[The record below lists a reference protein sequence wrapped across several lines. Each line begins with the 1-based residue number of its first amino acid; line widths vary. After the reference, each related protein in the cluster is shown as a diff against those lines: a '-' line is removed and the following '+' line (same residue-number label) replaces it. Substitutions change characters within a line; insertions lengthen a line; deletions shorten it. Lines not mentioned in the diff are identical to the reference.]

1 MSPGRKMKSVL
12 LGWAHLVTATK
23 LQRAP
28 SRNAA
33 FMRQIWARRRL
44 LPDESG
50 VPVAVARCTLLGLLL
65 GFLTNPGSIWACAAC
80 YGQSDSPMAH
90 GLNWGIFSLLLVV
103 VLMLGGIASFFVY
116 LARRSSALSSGANQS
131 PIIHH

>member
-1 MSPGRKMKSVL
+1 MSFGGKSLLSVL
-12 LGWAHLVTATK
+12 L
-23 LQRAP
+23 
-28 SRNAA
+28 A
-33 FMRQIWARRRL
+33 FLASPESL
-44 LPDESG
+44 L
-50 VPVAVARCTLLGLLL
+50 
-65 GFLTNPGSIWACAAC
+65 ACAAC

-116 LARRSSALSSGANQS
+116 LARRSATLTPDSNQS

>member
-12 LGWAHLVTATK
+12 LGWAQLITTTK
-23 LQRAP
+23 LERTS

-33 FMRQIWARRRL
+33 FMRQIC
-44 LPDESG
+44 

-65 GFLTNPGSIWACAAC
+65 AFLTNPGSIWACAAC

-116 LARRSSALSSGANQS
+116 LARRSSALSSGANKS